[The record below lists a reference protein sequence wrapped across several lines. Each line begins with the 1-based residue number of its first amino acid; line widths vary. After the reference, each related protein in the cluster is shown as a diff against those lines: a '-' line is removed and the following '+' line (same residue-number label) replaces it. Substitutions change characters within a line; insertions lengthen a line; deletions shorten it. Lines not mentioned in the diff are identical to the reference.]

1 VPKRPRVLDSWAVVA
16 FIEAEEPAA
25 EKMEALFA
33 EAHEGDTPLLISAVN
48 LGEVWYSLA
57 RAYSEGE
64 ADRSVA
70 RVLHLGVEV
79 VEVDWALA
87 KQAAAFK
94 VKGNISYADCFAAAL
109 AKQHKAE
116 LVTGDKE
123 FRQVENAVKIL
134 WL

>member
-1 VPKRPRVLDSWAVVA
+1 MTKRPRVLDSWAVVA

-25 EKMEALFA
+25 EKVEAMFA
-33 EAHEGDTPLLISAVN
+33 DAHESDTPLLISTVN

-57 RAYSEGE
+57 RAYSEVE

-70 RVLHLGVEV
+70 RVLHLGLEV
-79 VEVDWALA
+79 VDVDWDLA
-87 KQAAAFK
+87 QQAAAFK
-94 VKGNISYADCFAAAL
+94 MKGNIAYADCFAAAL
-109 AKQHKAE
+109 ARKLKAE

-123 FRQVENAVKIL
+123 FRQVENAVKII

>member
-1 VPKRPRVLDSWAVVA
+1 MTKRPRVLDSWAVVA

-25 EKMEALFA
+25 EKVEAMFA
-33 EAHEGDTPLLISAVN
+33 EAHESDTPLLISTVN

-57 RAYSEGE
+57 RAYSEVE

-70 RVLHLGVEV
+70 RVLHLGLEV
-79 VEVDWALA
+79 VDVDWDLA
-87 KQAAAFK
+87 QQSAAFK
-94 VKGNISYADCFAAAL
+94 MKGNISYADCFAAAL
-109 AKQHKAE
+109 ARKHKAE

-123 FRQVENAVKIL
+123 FRQVEDSVRIM

>member
-1 VPKRPRVLDSWAVVA
+1 VTKRPRVLDSWAVVA

-25 EKMEALFA
+25 EKVEAMFA
-33 EAHEGDTPLLISAVN
+33 DAHESDTPLLISTVN

-57 RAYSEGE
+57 RAYSEVE

-70 RVLHLGVEV
+70 RVLHLGLEV
-79 VEVDWALA
+79 VDVDWDLA
-87 KQAAAFK
+87 QQAAAFK
-94 VKGNISYADCFAAAL
+94 MKGNIAYADCFAAAL
-109 AKQHKAE
+109 ARKLKAE

-123 FRQVENAVKIL
+123 FRQVENAVKII

>member
-1 VPKRPRVLDSWAVVA
+1 MPKRPRVLDSWAVVA

-25 EKMEALFA
+25 EKMEAIFA
-33 EAHEGDTPLLISAVN
+33 EAHESNTPMMITAVN

-57 RAYSEGE
+57 RTYSEND
-64 ADRSVA
+64 ADTSVA
-70 RVLHLGVEV
+70 RLLQLGIEV
-79 VEVDWALA
+79 IVVDWELA
-87 KQAAAFK
+87 RQAAGFK

-123 FRQVENAVKIL
+123 FRQVENLVTII